1 MDKKLEKELELAKDS
16 KDLQTIL
23 EIQNSEEQARKLK
36 DIQTK

>member
-16 KDLQTIL
+16 KDLQIIL